1 MTTNHKPATALPTL
15 AHINGES
22 NPFTVLGAIVPS
34 GAPMRALLQIQDER
48 TQLVSGPASIQLS
61 RYGDVYQER
70 ISQWARN
77 SALEFSECLET
88 SSSPT
93 AQTRGTLTQLTKSS
107 FVALDH
113 LLEV

>member
-48 TQLVSGPASIQLS
+48 TQLVQALRQFNYPAMETFIKSGSAN
-61 RYGDVYQER
+61 GQETLR
-70 ISQWARN
+70 SN
-77 SALEFSECLET
+77 SLNALRQ
-88 SSSPT
+88 
-93 AQTRGTLTQLTKSS
+93 AQ
-107 FVALDH
+107 AL
-113 LLEV
+113 LRKLGEL